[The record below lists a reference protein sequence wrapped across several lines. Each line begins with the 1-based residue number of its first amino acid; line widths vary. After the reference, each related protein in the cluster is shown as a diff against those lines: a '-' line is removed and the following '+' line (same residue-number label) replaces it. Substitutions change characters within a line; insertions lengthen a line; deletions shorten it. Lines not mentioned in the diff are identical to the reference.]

1 MNRSAIFI
9 VIGMLSLGTAAA
21 QSEKDLQGNPQTPAS
36 ASSAPSPQANA
47 SLPNGSSIDA
57 ALTKS
62 IDTKKAKKG
71 DPVSAR
77 VVEDAKEQDGKTVI
91 PKGSKLEGHITQAS
105 SREKGDSFSTL
116 GIVFDKA
123 ILKDGQEVRL
133 NVQVQALAISQDA
146 ASAPAA
152 GPAMDGGGG
161 TAAGG
166 ARSGGGGG
174 TAAGG
179 ARSGSGGGTAAGGA
193 RSGSG
198 GGASGGMSSAT
209 TAPPMTPNTN
219 MAANTDTNNA
229 AAGTG
234 AVGGL
239 NSSGRLNPG
248 SRGVFGLQGI
258 GLATAAEGT
267 QQAAVVTSTDKN
279 VHLDSG
285 TQLLLVTQGSKS

>member
-9 VIGMLSLGTAAA
+9 AIGMLSLGTAAA

-36 ASSAPSPQANA
+36 ASSTPSPQANA
-47 SLPNGSSIDA
+47 SLAIGSSIDA

-77 VVEDAKEQDGKTVI
+77 IVEDAKEQDGKTVI

-123 ILKDGQEVRL
+123 ILKDGQEVPL

-152 GPAMDGGGG
+152 GPARGGMAPMGGGG
-161 TAAGG
+161 GAAAGG
-166 ARSGGGGG
+166 ARPG
-174 TAAGG
+174 
-179 ARSGSGGGTAAGGA
+179 GSGG
-193 RSGSG
+193 S
-198 GGASGGMSSAT
+198 SGGMSSAT
-209 TAPPMTPNTN
+209 TAPPMTPNTDT
-219 MAANTDTNNA
+219 AANTNTNNA

-239 NSSGRLNPG
+239 NSSGKLNPG

-258 GLATAAEGT
+258 GLAMAAQGT

-285 TQLLLVTQGSKS
+285 TQLLLVTQGPKS

>member
-9 VIGMLSLGTAAA
+9 AIGMLSLGTAAA

-36 ASSAPSPQANA
+36 ASSAQTPQANA
-47 SLPNGSSIDA
+47 SLANGSSIDA

-77 VVEDAKEQDGKTVI
+77 IVEDAKEQNGKTVI
-91 PKGSKLEGHITQAS
+91 PKGSKLEGHVTQAS

-123 ILKDGQEVRL
+123 ILKDGQEVPL

-146 ASAPAA
+146 ATAPAA
-152 GPAMDGGGG
+152 GPGMGGMAPMGGGG
-161 TAAGG
+161 GAAAGG
-166 ARSGGGGG
+166 ARSGG
-174 TAAGG
+174 
-179 ARSGSGGGTAAGGA
+179 SGG
-193 RSGSG
+193 S
-198 GGASGGMSSAT
+198 SGGMSSAT
-209 TAPPMTPNTN
+209 TAPPMTPNPN
-219 MAANTDTNNA
+219 AAANIDTNNA

-239 NSSGRLNPG
+239 NSTGKLNPG

-258 GLATAAEGT
+258 GLAMAAEGA
-267 QQAAVVTSTDKN
+267 QQAAIVTSTDKN

-285 TQLLLVTQGSKS
+285 TQLLLVTQGPKS